1 MCVCACMHVC
11 VCACAPWEIQE
22 GFLGEM
28 MCVCVCVCV
37 CAHVCALRDSGR
49 LPRRCVCVYAC
60 VHACMCAR
68 TCVCALCPTLY
79 HPMDCS
85 SPGSSLHGILQ
96 AGIVG
101 WVAMP
106 FSRGTFP
113 TQGSNSRLLPAS
125 PACVSCIGRWILHHW
140 ATWENPNILYSDHF

>member
-1 MCVCACMHVC
+1 
-11 VCACAPWEIQE
+11 
-22 GFLGEM
+22 
-28 MCVCVCVCV
+28 MCVCVCVR
-37 CAHVCALRDSGR
+37 AHVCALRDSGR

-113 TQGSNSRLLPAS
+113 TQGSNSCLLPAS
-125 PACVSCIGRWILHHW
+125 PALAGGFFTTEPPGKTPISYTLIIFNDLGSYCYNR
-140 ATWENPNILYSDHF
+140 